1 MCCKCYIGLSL
12 NKGIIL
18 IEGDFMLNYVWLFF
32 WYCYFGDDNVKIFF
46 VCRNLK
52 KKIFFFLCCLCYV
65 GFFFI
70 WKGFFCI
77 YLREIIIS
85 CILNILCLF
94 FFKDGDILGL
104 VWKKF

>member
-18 IEGDFMLNYVWLFF
+18 IEGDFMLNYVWLFL

-52 KKIFFFLCCLCYV
+52 KKKFFFFCVVCV
-65 GFFFI
+65 MWGFF
-70 WKGFFCI
+70 
-77 YLREIIIS
+77 YLKRVFLYIFEG
-85 CILNILCLF
+85 NYY
-94 FFKDGDILGL
+94 
-104 VWKKF
+104 

>member
-18 IEGDFMLNYVWLFF
+18 IEGDFMLNYVWLFL

-52 KKIFFFLCCLCYV
+52 KKKFFFFCVVCV
-65 GFFFI
+65 MWGFFLFE
-70 WKGFFCI
+70 KGFFVYI
-77 YLREIIIS
+77 WGKL
-85 CILNILCLF
+85 L
-94 FFKDGDILGL
+94 L
-104 VWKKF
+104 VVY